1 MPLNDAAATPMGP
14 LAVLSEIAL
23 RLAEG
28 GEIVG
33 TVHDVIQRL
42 QRALDASEV
51 SVWLYASN
59 GLRRS
64 AVAGTPALTVDE
76 VLAAVDGSSTP
87 RDIGARRLV
96 AMGQR
101 IGVLSVGGA
110 TAMTAEASHVLTIVA
125 NLLAPELAHAEDVH
139 RLTGE
144 VARTAQQVE
153 TERRLTARII
163 DALPLGLYVI
173 DREYRVQAWNSNRE
187 IGFQGVSRDVAMGR
201 LIFEV
206 LHRQPADA
214 LRSEFDEVFTT
225 GRMQQFNIESD
236 ASGSPRT
243 FRISKIPMRLEDG
256 AVTHVISIGE
266 DITEWA
272 TAQERWAQSEK
283 LAAIGQLAAGV
294 MHEINNPLA
303 TVAACAEGLALR
315 IEDMRRAGAV
325 IPEST
330 DEYTQIIDQE
340 VQRCKRILDS
350 LLTFS
355 RPKSVE
361 TKATDLNEVVNQS
374 LFLVKHHGRFKRL
387 KLRTILDSG
396 LEPVPANAEQLIQVI
411 IALLINAADAMNE
424 QGVITIRTRRGASD
438 GEAAIAEVIDEGSGI
453 ARHELAKIFEPFY
466 TTKPAGRGTG
476 LGLSVCY
483 SIIAS
488 HGGRIEVDSAVGAGS
503 TFRILLPN
511 GSAPARPARDV
522 A

>member
-1 MPLNDAAATPMGP
+1 
-14 LAVLSEIAL
+14 
-23 RLAEG
+23 
-28 GEIVG
+28 
-33 TVHDVIQRL
+33 
-42 QRALDASEV
+42 
-51 SVWLYASN
+51 
-59 GLRRS
+59 
-64 AVAGTPALTVDE
+64 
-76 VLAAVDGSSTP
+76 
-87 RDIGARRLV
+87 
-96 AMGQR
+96 
-101 IGVLSVGGA
+101 
-110 TAMTAEASHVLTIVA
+110 
-125 NLLAPELAHAEDVH
+125 
-139 RLTGE
+139 
-144 VARTAQQVE
+144 
-153 TERRLTARII
+153 
-163 DALPLGLYVI
+163 
-173 DREYRVQAWNSNRE
+173 
-187 IGFQGVSRDVAMGR
+187 
-201 LIFEV
+201 
-206 LHRQPADA
+206 
-214 LRSEFDEVFTT
+214 
-225 GRMQQFNIESD
+225 
-236 ASGSPRT
+236 
-243 FRISKIPMRLEDG
+243 
-256 AVTHVISIGE
+256 
-266 DITEWA
+266 
-272 TAQERWAQSEK
+272 
-283 LAAIGQLAAGV
+283 
-294 MHEINNPLA
+294 
-303 TVAACAEGLALR
+303 
-315 IEDMRRAGAV
+315 MRRAGAV

-453 ARHELAKIFEPFY
+453 ARPELAKIFEPFY

-511 GSAPARPARDV
+511 ASAPARPAKDV